1 MCSAA
6 GGLTLVLA
14 EVQLGDEVLHARA
27 PVPPVLSHPV
37 PVLVTLKQEAVVVW
51 VSCVL
56 AAGSAVAGRQEVD
69 RPRKGASGSSPQ
81 HAAPVLHPRHP
92 APRPLSSSPRRRTG
106 PHNNAYHPPL
116 LQTPPSPTG
125 EVEVEQGGVTP
136 GFTSGLC
143 SGAGWKLWGR
153 GWAAGILAASSYL
166 PVQECLNCVN

>member
-1 MCSAA
+1 M
-6 GGLTLVLA
+6 
-14 EVQLGDEVLHARA
+14 QLGDEVLHARA

-37 PVLVTLKQEAVVVW
+37 LVLVTLKQEAVVVW

-125 EVEVEQGGVTP
+125 EVEVEQGGGHARVHLWALLWR
-136 GFTSGLC
+136 GLEAV
-143 SGAGWKLWGR
+143 GARVGR
-153 GWAAGILAASSYL
+153 GHSGRIVL
-166 PVQECLNCVN
+166 PPCTGVFKLCKLKKKKLNTFSI